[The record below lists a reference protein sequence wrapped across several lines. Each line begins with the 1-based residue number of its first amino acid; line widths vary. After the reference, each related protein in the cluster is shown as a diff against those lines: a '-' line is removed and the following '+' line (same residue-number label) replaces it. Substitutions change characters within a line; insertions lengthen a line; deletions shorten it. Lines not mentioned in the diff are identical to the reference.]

1 MDTIKTDSRQQA
13 IDWLNSKERSTD
25 KGLAILKEAGYKPFV
40 VANFE
45 KNRNRQDIPK
55 KLLGE
60 MRGYIRYCN
69 NPDNT
74 SPDHEDEPPLTDPE
88 TFIPQL
94 EQELPDEYP
103 AVVKRLVSEVRE
115 LYTARSLQHQALKAT
130 GESNDDKSTAERKR
144 ISLIIDAE
152 SRRMDTLWKAFEAY
166 RKDGALPD
174 EALFAEPFDPEKIAM
189 AAMEPKKEEPTFT
202 LPNDPEALKKM
213 SENWRT
219 KLAKAENRLE
229 YQQDKKGE
237 KPNPMPEGP
246 KRIAQEK
253 RVAQLKEE
261 KLAIDTKIAELK

>member
-13 IDWLNSKERSTD
+13 VDWLNTKERSID
-25 KGLAILKEAGYKPFV
+25 KGLTILKEAGYKPFV

-45 KNRNRQDIPK
+45 KNRNRSDIPK
-55 KLLGE
+55 KLLAE
-60 MRGYIRYCN
+60 MRGYIRYCT
-69 NPDNT
+69 NPDAG
-74 SPDHEDEPPLTDPE
+74 SPAHEDEPPLLDPE

-94 EQELPDEYP
+94 EKELPEEYP
-103 AVVKRLVSEVRE
+103 AIVKRLVSEVRE
-115 LYTARSLQHQALKAT
+115 LYTARSLQHQALKTT
-130 GESNDDKSTAERKR
+130 GEGNDEKSNAERKR
-144 ISLIIDAE
+144 IGLIIDTA

-166 RKDGALPD
+166 KQDGTLPD

-189 AAMEPKKEEPTFT
+189 EVLEPKKEEPTFT
-202 LPNDPEALKKM
+202 LPDDPEALKKM

-229 YQQDKKGE
+229 YQKDKKGA
-237 KPNPMPEGP
+237 KPNPMPAGP

-253 RVAQLKEE
+253 RVAQLREE